1 MTNKIQPHT
10 KVQQPAFPIFI
21 IWAFCFVSFGLK
33 VSENDEN
40 KVVSLSASY
49 LIYLLYFFSISTASY
64 GSLYT
69 SASCIHFTFIY
80 FYHECICLKI
90 CLSEEYSGC
99 RFPLK
104 VFYPHLLSLASPRSL
119 VPEWLLRRAPS
130 ESLSSSCQGP
140 RCPCAP
146 QALRHTAG
154 ETSAFSGHRRAQ
166 SQDLSLRRPM
176 CVEVLLTAAVNVI

>member
-1 MTNKIQPHT
+1 MTNTIQPHT

-21 IWAFCFVSFGLK
+21 IWTFCFVSFGLK

-40 KVVSLSASY
+40 KVASLSASY
-49 LIYLLYFFSISTASY
+49 LIYLFYFFSISTASY

-69 SASCIHFTFIY
+69 SASCIHFTSIY

-90 CLSEEYSGC
+90 CLSVC
-99 RFPLK
+99 LRNTLK
-104 VFYPHLLSLASPRSL
+104 VFYPHLLSGFSSVSCPR
-119 VPEWLLRRAPS
+119 VTAETGPIWV
-130 ESLSSSCQGP
+130 SLSSSCQGP

-146 QALRHTAG
+146 QALRRTAG

-166 SQDLSLRRPM
+166 SHGRHKTSL
-176 CVEVLLTAAVNVI
+176 